1 MSFILYH
8 ITDLLFDTLNIK
20 HKDSKISK
28 ISKNVSLLQFVPSW
42 SWVNSKLLA
51 LFIALDLKI
60 RSVPV
65 TSGIVFDLIWIFF

>member
-65 TSGIVFDLIWIFF
+65 TSGYTYK